1 MHFNL
6 EEALFFVDII
16 LKKLNIDVKQA
27 ARMMENEQRELVENL
42 VERTIAI
49 EGMMK
54 SEEINNYGRA
64 ISYIVY
70 LCRMHKR

>member
-27 ARMMENEQRELVENL
+27 ARMMENEQRE
-42 VERTIAI
+42 
-49 EGMMK
+49 
-54 SEEINNYGRA
+54 
-64 ISYIVY
+64 
-70 LCRMHKR
+70 